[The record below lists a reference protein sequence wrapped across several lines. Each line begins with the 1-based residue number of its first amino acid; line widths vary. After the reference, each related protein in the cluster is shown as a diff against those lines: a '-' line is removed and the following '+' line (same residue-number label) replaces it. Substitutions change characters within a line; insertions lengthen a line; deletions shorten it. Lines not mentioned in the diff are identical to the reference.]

1 MGVALTP
8 LIVKETPPLEALA
21 GKTLAVDGNGE
32 LYQFLALIRQRDGM
46 PLQTQDGRITSH
58 LVGLFYRTTRLI
70 AEYDLRLVF
79 VFDGQPPPLKLAEIE
94 RRRAV
99 RQRYDAEASAA
110 RAAGDLARAYSKS
123 TMTSR
128 LTRDMIADARQLL
141 VALGIPVVDAPG
153 EGEAQAALMARR
165 GDVWTAASKDY
176 DSLLFGTPRLLRFL
190 TLTGREFLP
199 SKGEFR
205 PITPELIETGA
216 QLAHHGISRDQ
227 LIDLAILI
235 GTDFNDGIKGIGPAK
250 ALKLVKAH
258 GAIEQMPAEIREQVP
273 AYEAVR
279 AIYRTPNVRTDY
291 AIEPR
296 EPDEAAVVDFL
307 VSREFTA
314 TRVRAALDRMTG
326 RATSRPRAT
335 RRAGP

>member
-8 LIVKETPPLEALA
+8 LIIKETPPLEALA
-21 GKTLAVDGNGE
+21 GRTLAVDGNGE
-32 LYQFLALIRQRDGM
+32 LYQFLALIRQRDGT
-46 PLQTQDGRITSH
+46 PLQTKDGRITSH

-70 AEYDLRLVF
+70 AEYGLQLVF
-79 VFDGQPPPLKLAEIE
+79 VFDGQPPALKLAEIE
-94 RRRAV
+94 RRRAI
-99 RQRYDAEASAA
+99 RRRYDAEAAAA

-128 LTRDMIADARQLL
+128 LTREMIADARHLL
-141 VALGIPVVDAPG
+141 IALGIPVVEAPG
-153 EGEAQAALMARR
+153 EGEAQAAVMAKR

-205 PITPELIETGA
+205 PITPEMIDTEAL
-216 QLAHHGISRDQ
+216 LAHHGISHDQ
-227 LIDLAILI
+227 LIDLSILI

-258 GAIEQMPAEIREQVP
+258 GTIDQMPAEIRDQVP
-273 AYEAVR
+273 TYDAVR
-279 AIYRTPNVRTDY
+279 AIYRTPDVRTDY
-291 AIEPR
+291 TLER
-296 EPDEAAVVDFL
+296 RQPDEAAVVDFL

-314 TRVRAALDRMTG
+314 TRVQAALDRMAG
-326 RATSRPRAT
+326 RAK
-335 RRAGP
+335 